1 MRYQVTIRYG
11 ILRNVEN
18 AFTQI
23 PALKKGDKVVIRSFR
38 GVEFG
43 VAISQP
49 QELDDEAVVSNM
61 AEVLHKITE
70 EEEEKQKEIEE
81 EIIPSDKNSVKEK
94 KKNTICPINLPPVEN

>member
-49 QELDDEAVVSNM
+49 QELDDEAVVSNGRG
-61 AEVLHKITE
+61 AA
-70 EEEEKQKEIEE
+70 
-81 EIIPSDKNSVKEK
+81 
-94 KKNTICPINLPPVEN
+94 